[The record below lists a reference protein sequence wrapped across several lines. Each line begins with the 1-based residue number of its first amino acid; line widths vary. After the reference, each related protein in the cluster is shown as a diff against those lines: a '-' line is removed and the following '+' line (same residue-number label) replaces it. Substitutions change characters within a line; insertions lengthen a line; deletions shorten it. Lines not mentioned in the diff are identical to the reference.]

1 MQRDDLLTVG
11 SILAR
16 YEISEFWSYVIAAVV
31 AALALWRGGNL
42 FWVLNW
48 LILAVSPIAWF
59 HTILLGIP
67 LMVMMWRAG
76 RFGRIAV
83 LVIAASAMTQL
94 VDPMVTLVFS
104 ITWITFVVA
113 SGITLLVNQVGPRED
128 LLSRASWRR
137 SPAR

>member
-1 MQRDDLLTVG
+1 MRG
-11 SILAR
+11 S
-16 YEISEFWSYVIAAVV
+16 
-31 AALALWRGGNL
+31 NL

-59 HTILLGIP
+59 HTTLLGIP

-83 LVIAASAMTQL
+83 LVIGASAMTQL

-113 SGITLLVNQVGPRED
+113 SGLALLVDRVGPSEEIP
-128 LLSRASWRR
+128 LVSRARAALRR
-137 SPAR
+137 SPAH